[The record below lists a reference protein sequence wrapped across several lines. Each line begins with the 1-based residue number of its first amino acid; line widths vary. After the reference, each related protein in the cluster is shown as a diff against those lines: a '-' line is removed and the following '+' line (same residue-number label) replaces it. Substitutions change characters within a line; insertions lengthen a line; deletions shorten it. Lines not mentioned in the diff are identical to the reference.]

1 MFDIGW
7 PELTIILIV
16 ALLVIGPRDLPRAM
30 HTVGRWVR
38 KARAVTGEFQ
48 RHVDDMVRE
57 ADMEDLRELK
67 KLGKFNKHSVAKELG
82 KAIDPTGEIREKTD
96 IRDRGAA
103 TKAAA
108 APAKEN
114 GAGGAP
120 PLHKPEAEHRAALK
134 PEKPAPQGPMS
145 VQPETVEKVPG
156 RAPEPAPPV
165 ADRESPPP
173 AADRGS

>member
-1 MFDIGW
+1 MLDIGW
-7 PELTIILIV
+7 PELTVILIV

-38 KARAVTGEFQ
+38 RARAVTGEFQ

-67 KLGKFNKHSVAKELG
+67 KLGKFNKHSVARELG

-96 IRDRGAA
+96 LRDRGAA

-114 GAGGAP
+114 GSDAALAP
-120 PLHKPEAEHRAALK
+120 NPEAEDRAALK
-134 PEKPAPQGPMS
+134 LQQPASQAPMS
-145 VQPETVEKVPG
+145 VQPETVEK
-156 RAPEPAPPV
+156 ASDPAP
-165 ADRESPPP
+165 AN
-173 AADRGS
+173 RGS